1 MAIFVNPHQHPLRFE
16 IDQQWFGVDPNGGRC
31 DIPDRKAFAVKNR
44 GLPLVTLDEW
54 LAMQPPPP
62 PPPPPAPPP
71 APEPPPAPVE
81 ESPVP
86 ASPESP
92 PAPQAKPRSARK
104 PVDPPAVPDADKASP
119 T

>member
-1 MAIFVNPHQHPLRFE
+1 MAIFVNPNQHPLRFE
-16 IDQQWFGVDPNGGRC
+16 IDQQWFEVGPNGGQC
-31 DIPDRKAFAVKNR
+31 DIPDRKAFVVKNR
-44 GLPLVTLDEW
+44 GLSLVTPDEW
-54 LAMQPPPP
+54 LASRPAASA
-62 PPPPPAPPP
+62 PPAPAP